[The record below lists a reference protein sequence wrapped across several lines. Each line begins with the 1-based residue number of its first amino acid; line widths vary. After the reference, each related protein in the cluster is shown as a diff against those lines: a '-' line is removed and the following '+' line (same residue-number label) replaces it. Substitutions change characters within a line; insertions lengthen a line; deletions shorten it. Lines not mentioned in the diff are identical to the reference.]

1 MKLSFDLNKIDKTWE
16 QYSLY
21 QVPITYQDKPTKYKA
36 IIYHGR
42 LVAIMGRSYKLL
54 PNEEAIKIANQVAE
68 RVDAEKFEGNNLY
81 RDNLFYNKKRTVVH
95 ATYLLKGHYEIDG
108 RDTVR
113 VGFSIANSI
122 DGTLGFGCEGFTF
135 RRACSNGV
143 LMGYKQITSF
153 YRKHTKRFEVNFDK
167 VLEIVNNVIQ
177 QVENSIK
184 VYAKLVQLELNEEIA
199 EQIAKSPLPRKLLPD
214 YIETEKDK
222 LVRFDPSKTL
232 WDVYNDI
239 TASIWH
245 NTKADIETKR
255 HQFDMLHAVIKVI

>member
-1 MKLSFDLNKIDKTWE
+1 
-16 QYSLY
+16 
-21 QVPITYQDKPTKYKA
+21 
-36 IIYHGR
+36 
-42 LVAIMGRSYKLL
+42 
-54 PNEEAIKIANQVAE
+54 
-68 RVDAEKFEGNNLY
+68 
-81 RDNLFYNKKRTVVH
+81 
-95 ATYLLKGHYEIDG
+95 
-108 RDTVR
+108 
-113 VGFSIANSI
+113 
-122 DGTLGFGCEGFTF
+122 
-135 RRACSNGV
+135 
-143 LMGYKQITSF
+143 MGYKQITSF
-153 YRKHTKRFEVNFDK
+153 YRKHTKRFEINFDR

-245 NTKADIETKR
+245 NTKTDIETKR